1 MSTRPPPRL
10 VRDEVRWLR
19 LLRELDVPADDAVP
33 RDPVLVDGVVPTDA
47 VPAGALPAEAG
58 ALARAAIPQT
68 LQ

>member
-1 MSTRPPPRL
+1 MSTRPAPRL

-33 RDPVLVDGVVPTDA
+33 RDPVLVDGAVPTDA
-47 VPAGALPAEAG
+47 VPGGALAAEAG